1 MAWTEQMVEDLKKMW
16 HEGLTTGEIGKR
28 LGVSKNSIVG
38 KVHRLQLSGR
48 PSPIKKKRRNFRRKS
63 RSGQTGKR
71 RKSGTGQGQRRKAS
85 RTGKGRKIRTGCQNT
100 GQKQPFALRQN
111 FADRPGQ
118 PYLPLARR
126 RPQRRKLPFLRQKS
140 QNRPDLLRRACQHRL
155 RQSRKEII
163 INDLI
168 KKGL

>member
-1 MAWTEQMVEDLKKMW
+1 MAWTEQMVEDLNKMW

-38 KVHRLQLSGR
+38 K
-48 PSPIKKKRRNFRRKS
+48 
-63 RSGQTGKR
+63 
-71 RKSGTGQGQRRKAS
+71 GQRRKAS
-85 RTGKGRKIRTGCQNT
+85 RTGKGRKIRTGCQNA

>member
-48 PSPIKKKRRNFRRKS
+48 PSPIKKKRRNFRRKAAPAKPAKEEKAAPVKAKEE
-63 RSGQTGKR
+63 KR
-71 RKSGTGQGQRRKAS
+71 PEPAKEEKFEPVA
-85 RTGKGRKIRTGCQNT
+85 KMPVK
-100 GQKQPFALRQN
+100 KQPFALWQN
-111 FADRPGQ
+111 FADRSGQ

-140 QNRPDLLRRACQHRL
+140 QNRPDLLRRTCQHRL

-168 KKGL
+168 TKGL